1 MFFQSIKE
9 ITLFFEFFFTFYR
22 HFLPSGL
29 VKIKSQFLKLY
40 KFGGIIILMYLNFL
54 SSINLGEE
62 KYEQKTYQT
71 QPNRNKRK
79 NEK

>member
-1 MFFQSIKE
+1 MIRFAN
-9 ITLFFEFFFTFYR
+9 
-22 HFLPSGL
+22 
-29 VKIKSQFLKLY
+29 LKLY
-40 KFGGIIILMYLNFL
+40 KFGVIIFLKYLNFL

-62 KYEQKTYQT
+62 KYEQEAYQT